1 ARSAGFVSAT
11 PATAALHEPS
21 TSRSD
26 PASRPPSPRRTT
38 WPWSCGSRRRRC
50 AARRCGGSGRR
61 RGAASDAAW
70 RRRRGGGVEGRD
82 TSHGQEAGHARR
94 ATSAIGRGRSLLLIC
109 VLSIAFAVSCAMPAR
124 AQTGGDSIA
133 IAIIRDVML
142 QRLIWLQASTL
153 DSACHV
159 YEKTGRPTNLA
170 DALGPVAGRLL
181 DRPDDPCGPR
191 GPWRPGVVLY
201 SISVQGSGATVVL
214 HVHRGEFSH
223 TEEYTL
229 HQESPGYPWIVDE
242 IRLHEWS

>member
-1 ARSAGFVSAT
+1 MRD
-11 PATAALHEPS
+11 EP
-21 TSRSD
+21 
-26 PASRPPSPRRTT
+26 
-38 WPWSCGSRRRRC
+38 
-50 AARRCGGSGRR
+50 
-61 RGAASDAAW
+61 
-70 RRRRGGGVEGRD
+70 
-82 TSHGQEAGHARR
+82 
-94 ATSAIGRGRSLLLIC
+94 TSAIGRGRSLLLIC

-142 QRLIWLQASTL
+142 QRLIWLQDSTL

-201 SISVQGSGATVVL
+201 SISAQGSGATVVL

-242 IRLHEWS
+242 IRLHEWSYVIIPSEPTPGGRRRI